1 MFARTTPRSAAHV
14 TRLRMRLA
22 PVILAPLMLALT
34 LLAFGTAPALAKPTP
49 YILDAAASV
58 VGFETDFGTDKIQGQ
73 FPIASADIAIDFSD
87 MRQTTVAVTLNAAGA
102 EASFPFAAEAMKGPK
117 NLNTAKFP
125 TISFTSTKVVAQGNS
140 AAVDGLITIR
150 GVTRPLTMQAQL
162 FQVAGEAKG
171 DYTHLTI
178 SLTGAVMRSEFG
190 AKGWSDMVGDQ
201 VRINILARID
211 LAP

>member
-1 MFARTTPRSAAHV
+1 M
-14 TRLRMRLA
+14 
-22 PVILAPLMLALT
+22 
-34 LLAFGTAPALAKPTP
+34 
-49 YILDAAASV
+49 
-58 VGFETDFGTDKIQGQ
+58 
-73 FPIASADIAIDFSD
+73 
-87 MRQTTVAVTLNAAGA
+87 
-102 EASFPFAAEAMKGPK
+102 
-117 NLNTAKFP
+117 
-125 TISFTSTKVVAQGNS
+125 AQGAS